1 MNNNKEKPENIREK
15 IRQEELKK
23 NTAEKLS
30 DGVNRSQYGNLAD
43 LVGGL
48 NWRITGVLVI
58 IAVIVFIVISVLK

>member
-1 MNNNKEKPENIREK
+1 MNNNKDKPENIREK

-23 NTAEKLS
+23 NTTEKLS
-30 DGVNRSQYGNLAD
+30 DGANRSQYGNLAD
-43 LVGGL
+43 LVGGQ

>member
-23 NTAEKLS
+23 NTTEKLS
-30 DGVNRSQYGNLAD
+30 DDVNRSQYGNLAD